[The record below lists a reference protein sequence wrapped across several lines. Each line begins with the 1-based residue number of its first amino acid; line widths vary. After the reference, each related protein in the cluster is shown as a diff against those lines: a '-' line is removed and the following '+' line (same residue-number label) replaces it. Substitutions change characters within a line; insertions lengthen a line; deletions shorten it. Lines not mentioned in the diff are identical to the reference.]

1 MEIWKLVRLRCP
13 NKLTKVAAGTAHSW
27 KKSYMNLSHD
37 PTNLRINTC
46 GNSSLILRIFSA
58 LLNFHFISFNFP
70 EMVKCSLNDSN
81 DLAQHAASSLFQYP
95 SEKKSNLAFFYNTWN
110 ILRKMFRNSCVVSW
124 NLAYNT
130 TSLWAWRA
138 TIVEILSRYL
148 WIDERIEQFLMQL

>member
-1 MEIWKLVRLRCP
+1 MGLFGRACKHTTHYQQQHTSQAADLVAKNIMEIGKLVRLRCP

-37 PTNLRINTC
+37 PMNLRINTC

-81 DLAQHAASSLFQYP
+81 DLAQHAASSLFQCP
-95 SEKKSNLAFFYNTWN
+95 SEKKSNLAYFYNT
-110 ILRKMFRNSCVVSW
+110 
-124 NLAYNT
+124 
-130 TSLWAWRA
+130 
-138 TIVEILSRYL
+138 
-148 WIDERIEQFLMQL
+148 